1 MNIPDARRAG
11 PGIGWRER
19 RTSPGTRP
27 SGSASAANAQGPN
40 HRMGHRAGRSEL
52 GAPSWDCVILADEPA
67 GCVPWQGCYVYD
79 PAAIRRR
86 DGDTPPG
93 ELPLPRLSGTHHHPR
108 LAVSGHTRL
117 SRMYCPRRH
126 SVSSRQTSS
135 SDQQIRHFGQ
145 GLASVA
151 IAAPATAPR
160 VPVIRVSHG
169 QRLAEARH
177 TRPPRPATASGQAT
191 GPKSQLQAG
200 RPASAS

>member
-19 RTSPGTRP
+19 RTSPRHAAVWVRIGGQCARAESSNGSP
-27 SGSASAANAQGPN
+27 SRAL
-40 HRMGHRAGRSEL
+40 RAGRSEL
-52 GAPSWDCVILADEPA
+52 GLRDPGGRARRQRALARLLRLRSGGHPAPGWGHAA
-67 GCVPWQGCYVYD
+67 GRVTASP
-79 PAAIRRR
+79 
-86 DGDTPPG
+86 T
-93 ELPLPRLSGTHHHPR
+93 SGTHHHPR

-169 QRLAEARH
+169 RRLAEARH
-177 TRPPRPATASGQAT
+177 TRAPRPAMASGQAT